1 MYTVEV
7 SEVCHR
13 AHRPSRRAIASAKL
27 ADAAVDEQA
36 LVSEELSLVTRR
48 VLADQQTGALERN
61 PTRRGP
67 EQPLTN
73 AMTATY
79 LSLF

>member
-27 ADAAVDEQA
+27 ADVVVDEQA
-36 LVSEELSLVTRR
+36 LVSEELSLVARR
-48 VLADQQTGALERN
+48 VLADQQTGAPERS

-67 EQPLTN
+67 EHSLTN
-73 AMTATY
+73 AIAATY
-79 LSLF
+79 LSLS